1 MIVMD
6 SSAVVAILIGEP
18 DQEKF
23 VDIIGKSALC
33 FMSAANLLETRIV
46 LFNRKRDA
54 ATHILDAFIVDAGAE
69 IIAVTRQTS
78 DIAFEAFLRYGKG
91 QGSGAGLN
99 YGDCFSYALAKEMDL
114 PLLFKGND
122 FAQTDIPAATKAFS

>member
-6 SSAVVAILIGEP
+6 SSAVGAILIGEP

>member
-122 FAQTDIPAATKAFS
+122 FAQTDITAATETFS